1 MANFKLEIHSSAA
14 LDSLPKQDT
23 MRVIM
28 EDFKAVIL
36 HGFSNEEALA
46 IMRAVKSLG
55 ISANQ
60 TAFATTT
67 PTSLQWKVEY
77 LLEHL
82 HEEHEMMQTRLAE
95 QKKAGR

>member
-1 MANFKLEIHSSAA
+1 MDISHI
-14 LDSLPKQDT
+14 QDRILVT
-23 MRVIM
+23 M

-36 HGFSNEEALA
+36 HGFSNEEALV
-46 IMRAVKSLG
+46 IMRAIKSLG
-55 ISANQ
+55 ISASQ

-67 PTSLQWKVEY
+67 PTSLQWKVDY

-82 HEEHEMMQTRLAE
+82 QEEHAMMQTRLAE

>member
-1 MANFKLEIHSSAA
+1 
-14 LDSLPKQDT
+14 
-23 MRVIM
+23 M

-36 HGFSNEEALA
+36 HGFSNEEALT

-55 ISANQ
+55 ISASQ

-82 HEEHEMMQTRLAE
+82 HEEHAMMQTRLAE
-95 QKKAGR
+95 QKKAGH